1 MVEEVVTELVGKKE
15 ESIDAVYNEI
25 ELKRE
30 LSIMHH
36 NVLKASI
43 VVKDSEVLVAG
54 DKVDIKLSKK
64 GNVYCLVKGKYIG
77 YSKEIISAVF
87 KAKFNEYKV
96 IDELPSFLL
105 ISCKSKTTNKN
116 YVAWYHKG
124 SGLITK
130 IQTDKTAERDIKQ
143 AKIEIS
149 YNKMRSELSSS
160 YVPEMVFESDIYE
173 SVEDFVSREEE
184 LLELLKVINSMKV
197 RKLLPEEIELL
208 KEIKSELDFII

>member
-1 MVEEVVTELVGKKE
+1 MVENVTELVGKKE
-15 ESIDAVYNEI
+15 ESIDYVCNNV
-25 ELKRE
+25 ELRRE

-36 NVLKASI
+36 NVLKSSI
-43 VVKDSEVLVAG
+43 VVRDSEVLVAG

-87 KAKFNEYKV
+87 KAKFDSYKV

-105 ISCKSKTTNKN
+105 ISCISKSTNKN

-130 IQTDKTAERDIKQ
+130 IQTEKAANKDIKA

-149 YNKMRSELSSS
+149 YNKMRSEISSN

-184 LLELLKVINSMKV
+184 LTEMLKVINSMKV
-197 RKLLPEEIELL
+197 RKLLPEEVELL